1 MIWLHGSTGVE
12 VAPPDPGFHCMVS
25 ELVGV
30 LHTNGGG
37 GSRTAQVF
45 STSRSQGAAV
55 QVVVHAAPPSQ
66 VSPSAAWTT
75 PSPQEVQSVRQ
86 PVPTDP
92 AVPSQVSP
100 ALACSTPS
108 PQEVHALEPVVRQP
122 APTVPAVPS
131 QVSPWEACSTPSP
144 QEVQSVRQPV
154 PTVPAVPSQVS
165 SCQASSTP
173 AQPH

>member
-1 MIWLHGSTGVE
+1 MIWHEGSTGVE

-25 ELVGV
+25 ELIGV

-92 AVPSQVSP
+92 AVPSHVSLCP
-100 ALACSTPS
+100 ACTTPS
-108 PQEVHALEPVVRQP
+108 PQEVQSARQP
-122 APTVPAVPS
+122 VPTDPAVPS
-131 QVSPWEACSTPSP
+131 QVSPSATCITPSP
-144 QEVQSVRQPV
+144 QEVQSARQPE
-154 PTVPAVPSQVS
+154 PTDPAVPSQVS
-165 SCQASSTP
+165 PSATCS
-173 AQPH
+173 

>member
-1 MIWLHGSTGVE
+1 MIWLEGSTGVE

-25 ELVGV
+25 ELIGV

-108 PQEVHALEPVVRQP
+108 PQEVQTVAQRVRP
-122 APTVPAVPS
+122 DAPAVPDVSS
-131 QVSPWEACSTPSP
+131 QAASTQACSTQSP
-144 QEVQSVRQPV
+144 QDVESVP
-154 PTVPAVPSQVS
+154 
-165 SCQASSTP
+165 QA
-173 AQPH
+173 

>member
-1 MIWLHGSTGVE
+1 MIWFEGSTGVE
-12 VAPPDPGFHCMVS
+12 VAPPDPGSHCMVS
-25 ELVGV
+25 ELIGV

-55 QVVVHAAPPSQ
+55 QVLVHAAPPSQ

-75 PSPQEVQSVRQ
+75 PSPQELQSVRQ

-92 AVPSQVSP
+92 AVPSHVSP
-100 ALACSTPS
+100 AL
-108 PQEVHALEPVVRQP
+108 
-122 APTVPAVPS
+122 
-131 QVSPWEACSTPSP
+131 ACSTPSP

-154 PTVPAVPSQVS
+154 PTEPAVPSQVS
-165 SCQASSTP
+165 PAVARSTP
-173 AQPH
+173 SPQQVHAFGQPVRH